1 MGILRDFFFGTS
13 ADFVISETRAD
24 EPPQH
29 DPSTAFSIPPRN
41 GLSPVSAGAALGLV
55 SVYRAVGIRVS
66 ALKQLSLD
74 IWRGDEKLT
83 LPLWLRRPDIDTTWR
98 QFIEQTTASLDL
110 QGNAYWRVRRN
121 DDKSIRSLEVLN
133 PNDVTIRQ
141 AESGRV
147 IGFTHKGHD
156 LALTDIKHLSRL
168 RVPGTPYGLG
178 PIEAAR
184 TELQGAIDLRDYS
197 ANWFSEGEIPSGV
210 LSSDHPL
217 TADTAAAAKT
227 AWAESNGGKRG
238 VTVLGQGLK
247 YAAVVL
253 SPADA
258 QFLESR
264 NFTTTEIARLF
275 GVPASLMLAAVEGNS
290 MTYANVSQEWLGFLR
305 FGIADDLLEIE
316 DAITDLLPRTQTA
329 RFNIEA
335 LLRMD
340 TTTRYQGHE
349 SAIRAGWMKPSEVRE
364 IEGLPV
370 IKGIDDKPAPTTE
383 ETPIV

>member
-1 MGILRDFFFGTS
+1 MGILRDFFLGTNTDS
-13 ADFVISETRAD
+13 AIPETRAD
-24 EPPQH
+24 EPQH
-29 DPSTAFSIPPRN
+29 DPSTALTLPPR
-41 GLSPVSAGAALGLV
+41 SAVTPVSAGAALGLV

-74 IWRGDEKLT
+74 IWRADEKLT
-83 LPLWLRRPDIDTTWR
+83 LPLWLRRPDVDTTWR
-98 QFIEQTTASLDL
+98 QFIEQTTLSLDL
-110 QGNAYWRVRRN
+110 HGNAYWRVRRN

-133 PNDVTIRQ
+133 PLDVTIRISD
-141 AESGRV
+141 SGR
-147 IGFTHKGHD
+147 ILGFTHRGAD
-156 LALTDIKHLSRL
+156 LPLDAIKHLSRL

-178 PIEAAR
+178 PIQAAR

-197 ANWFSEGEIPSGV
+197 ANWFDSGDIPSGI

-217 TADTAAAAKT
+217 TSETASNAKT
-227 AWAESNGGKRG
+227 AWAESQGGQHG
-238 VTVLGQGLK
+238 VVVLGNGLK
-247 YAAVVL
+247 YVPVIL

-305 FGIADDLLEIE
+305 FGLTDDLLEIE
-316 DAITDLLPRTQTA
+316 DAISDLLPRTQTA

-340 TTTRYQGHE
+340 TATRYTGHE
-349 SAIRAGWMKPSEVRE
+349 SALRAGWMLPSEVRD
-364 IEGLPV
+364 IEGLPA
-370 IKGIDDKPAPTTE
+370 IEGIDDRPAPTHAPGGAE
-383 ETPIV
+383 